1 MLLIV
6 AGVVVAGIGWGLL
19 LEGGKVGGI
28 PNAHILAVANN
39 IILLGYVLAMA
50 GLLIWLLR
58 KPRTEPVSAP
68 PLQPSSVPEA
78 PEPEADQLRFSPQ
91 QCQKL
96 ESKFKDTFKKDVTV
110 HPDGSAQVTNR
121 FTSQQFPSVEEA
133 WTYCQTRALQ
143 QPT

>member
-1 MLLIV
+1 MVLIV
-6 AGVVVAGIGWGLL
+6 AGVVIAGVGWGLL
-19 LEGGKVGGI
+19 LEGGRVGGI

-39 IILLGYVLAMA
+39 VILLGYVLAMA

-58 KPRTEPVSAP
+58 RPRTEPVSAP

-78 PEPEADQLRFSPQ
+78 PEPEPRQLRFSLQ

-96 ESKFKDTFKKDVTV
+96 EAKFKDTFKKNVAI

-121 FTSQQFPSVEEA
+121 FTAQQVPSVEEA
-133 WTYCQTRALQ
+133 WTYCEARAQ
-143 QPT
+143 QPS